1 MNQTGG
7 GSAPEQQRLRA
18 QSRVGIVLKDKWRLD
33 SLLGVGGMA
42 AVYAATHRNK
52 KRVAV
57 KMLHAEF
64 SQQGDTRTRFL
75 REGYAANVIEHSGA
89 VSVLDDDVSEDGNA
103 FLVMELLEGETLD
116 QRWER
121 HAGRLPF
128 GEVLQYA
135 DQILDVLALAHV
147 KGIVHRDIKPENL
160 FLTREGVLKI
170 LDFGIARVFE
180 TAQDAKQATRAG
192 QVIGTPAFM
201 APEQALA
208 RWGDIDGRTDIWAV
222 GATMFTL
229 MCGLHVHEAQ
239 TGTEQLVY
247 SATRPA
253 RSLASVATGIPPSVI
268 SIVDRALA
276 FDKTQRWPDA
286 RNMQGAVRAALSSFA
301 PPPHTDP
308 RMGSMSMGSGSSPR
322 LQGSTRTPQASV
334 PDDIGVSDSLAGLD
348 PVQLQAQVSARA
360 AEREQRAREIA
371 LAQPIIAE
379 LQARHSAAKQR
390 VADALARLTAARNER
405 AALEEW
411 FKNHVGNQASAADA
425 ARDNL
430 NQAFAQFA
438 RSVVDDTQTF
448 GTEFDPTRE
457 ELVRLGKQAEAAQHD
472 LAVHQAALSA
482 YDKKTVTTGIIV
494 TVIVALLGLLL
505 FFMPVILRYTAD

>member
-1 MNQTGG
+1 VTQTLNTNLVD
-7 GSAPEQQRLRA
+7 QQRLRA
-18 QSRVGIVLKDKWRLD
+18 QSRVGVVLKDKWRLD

-42 AVYAATHRNK
+42 AVYAATHRNQ

-75 REGYAANVIEHSGA
+75 REGYAANVIEHPGA

-121 HAGRLPF
+121 NAGRLPF
-128 GEVLQYA
+128 AEVLAFA
-135 DQILDVLALAHV
+135 DQLLDVLALAHI
-147 KGIVHRDIKPENL
+147 KGIVHRDIKPENV
-160 FLTREGVLKI
+160 FLTREGVIKV

-208 RWGDIDGRTDIWAV
+208 RWNEIDGRTDVWAV

-229 MCGLHVHEAQ
+229 ISGMHVHEAQ

-253 RSLASVATGIPPSVI
+253 RSIASVVSGVPPSVVAI
-268 SIVDRALA
+268 IDRALA
-276 FDKTQRWPDA
+276 FEKVQRWPDA

-301 PPPHTDP
+301 PQPPVDP
-308 RMGSMSMGSGSSPR
+308 RLAGMGGAAPR
-322 LQGSTRTPQASV
+322 VPSAPSRTPQASV
-334 PDDIGVSDSLAGLD
+334 PEFAPSESLAGLD

-360 AEREQRAREIA
+360 VERDQRAKEIA
-371 LAQPIIAE
+371 QAQPII
-379 LQARHSAAKQR
+379 LDLTTRHNGAKQR

-411 FKNHVGNQASAADA
+411 FKNHVGGQASAADA
-425 ARDNL
+425 AREHL

-438 RSVVDDTQTF
+438 RAVLGDTQTF
-448 GTEFDPTRE
+448 GAEFDGARE
-457 ELVRLGKQAEAAQHD
+457 EIVRLGKQSEAAQHD
-472 LAVHQAALSA
+472 LAVHQASLEA
-482 YDKKTVTTGIIV
+482 YDKKAVTQGIVV
-494 TVIVALLGLLL
+494 TLVAALVLAIL
-505 FFMPVILRYTAD
+505 FFMPVIIRYTAD